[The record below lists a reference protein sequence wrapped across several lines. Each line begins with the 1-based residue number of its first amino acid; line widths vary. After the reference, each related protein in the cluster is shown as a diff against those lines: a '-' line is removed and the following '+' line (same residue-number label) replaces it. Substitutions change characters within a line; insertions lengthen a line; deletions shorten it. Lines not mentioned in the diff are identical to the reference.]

1 MDLKDDIKSRL
12 NIEEVIGRY
21 VQLKRAGRNFKGL
34 SPFTSE
40 RTPSFVV
47 SPEKQI
53 WHDFS
58 SNKGGDMFSFIMEVE
73 GLDFK
78 ESLELLARQAGLN
91 IDDYKQLKNSANTDY
106 KTKDRL
112 IAANKS
118 AQIFFQKNLSRY
130 PESVAYIKKRSI
142 SRESIID
149 YGIGWASG
157 GATGDQLYKH
167 LESRGFSL
175 DEMIK
180 AGLVAYRYGKASDIF
195 RNRLVISL
203 TDIEGRTIGFTG
215 RTLAVD
221 NPRIPK
227 YLNTPQTSIYDKS
240 RQVFGLSLAKRYIKE
255 QDAAIL
261 VEGNLDVVS
270 LFQNG
275 FKNVVATAGTAMT
288 INHLKQIK
296 RFSHNIYLAYD
307 SDSAGVSASE
317 RAILLSQEVE
327 MTMYIIDLG
336 KFKDP
341 DEMVNQDPKS
351 FAQALKNKT
360 YGFDWLMNKYSEGL
374 DLTTAVDKSKFIN
387 LFGDALTKLKD
398 PILIDH
404 YLIKVAEMSNLSI
417 DALKDKLEQLTGLK
431 KIINKPI
438 KPAKIKSN
446 INTRLDEINS
456 TIDELL
462 TLNFKFAL
470 SLNIKYLAE
479 DLNKEEVGSTR
490 LSLILGPDINHN
502 IDTLLK
508 TDDSYAK
515 ILSLRSEEQFVNWD
529 KDQIDDH
536 HEYLQRKLKILIL
549 KNKID
554 LISSQVAANDY
565 KDKAQLQKLLKSQ
578 LSLTN
583 KLRGEEDV

>member
-91 IDDYKQLKNSANTDY
+91 IDDYKQLKNSVNTDY

-157 GATGDQLYKH
+157 GVTGDQLYKH

-341 DEMVNQDPKS
+341 DEMVNQDPKL
-351 FAQALKNKT
+351 FTQALKNKT
-360 YGFDWLMNKYSEGL
+360 YGLDWLMNKYSEGL
-374 DLTTAVDKSKFIN
+374 DLTAAVDKSNFIN
-387 LFGDALTKLKD
+387 LFGNALTKLKD

-417 DALKDKLEQLTGLK
+417 DALKDKLEQLTGLNK
-431 KIINKPI
+431 TINKPI
-438 KPAKIKSN
+438 KLAKIKSN
-446 INTRLDEINS
+446 TNTRLDEINS

-462 TLNFKFAL
+462 TLNLKFSLNL
-470 SLNIKYLAE
+470 SLKYLVE
-479 DLNKEEVGSTR
+479 DLNKEEVGSAR
-490 LSLILGPDINHN
+490 LGLILGPDINHN

-508 TDDSYAK
+508 ADDSYAK

-536 HEYLQRKLKILIL
+536 HKYLQRKLKILIL

-554 LISSQVAANDY
+554 LISSQVAANNY

>member
-157 GATGDQLYKH
+157 GVTGDQLYKH

-336 KFKDP
+336 QFKDP

-360 YGFDWLMNKYSEGL
+360 YGLDWLMNKYSEGL

-387 LFGDALTKLKD
+387 LFGNALTKLKD

-417 DALKDKLEQLTGLK
+417 DALKDKLEQLTGLN

-462 TLNFKFAL
+462 TLNLKFSL
-470 SLNIKYLAE
+470 SLSLKYLVE
-479 DLNKEEVGSTR
+479 DLNKEEVGSAR
-490 LSLILGPDINHN
+490 LGLILGPDINHN

-508 TDDSYAK
+508 ADDSYAK

-536 HEYLQRKLKILIL
+536 HKYLQRKLKILIL

-554 LISSQVAANDY
+554 LISSQIAANDY

>member
-91 IDDYKQLKNSANTDY
+91 IDDYKKLKSSANTDY

-157 GATGDQLYKH
+157 GVTGDQLCKH

-227 YLNTPQTSIYDKS
+227 YLNTPQTSVYDKS

-336 KFKDP
+336 QFKDP

-387 LFGDALTKLKD
+387 LFGNALTKLKD

-462 TLNFKFAL
+462 TLNLKFSL
-470 SLNIKYLAE
+470 SLSLKYLVE
-479 DLNKEEVGSTR
+479 DLNKEEVGSAR
-490 LSLILGPDINHN
+490 LGLILGPDINHN

-508 TDDSYAK
+508 ADDSYAK

-536 HEYLQRKLKILIL
+536 HKYLQRKLKILIL

-554 LISSQVAANDY
+554 LISSQIAANDY

-578 LSLTN
+578 LSLIN